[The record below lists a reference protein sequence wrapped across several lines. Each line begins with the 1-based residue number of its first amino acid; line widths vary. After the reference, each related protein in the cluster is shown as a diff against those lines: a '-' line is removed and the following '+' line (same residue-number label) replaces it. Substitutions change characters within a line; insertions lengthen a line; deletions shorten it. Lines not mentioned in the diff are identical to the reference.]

1 MFSMIR
7 PYNVHDK
14 KELVDIFKLNT
25 PKYFDPKEVND
36 FEEYLEQHSV
46 TYLVIEYENKIVG
59 GAGCNFREKDNT
71 GRITWIFFHPN
82 YTGLGLGKKMV
93 EHCLSILKLNLTL
106 EKVVVTTSQLA
117 YKFFK
122 KFGFSLKETER
133 NYWGPGLDLYL
144 MELPID
150 KNS

>member
-1 MFSMIR
+1 MIR
-7 PYNVHDK
+7 PYELHDK
-14 KELVDIFKLNT
+14 KELVEIFNLNT
-25 PKYFDPKEVND
+25 PIYFDPKEVND
-36 FEEYLEQHSV
+36 FEEYLKQHSA

-59 GAGCNFREKDNT
+59 GAGYDFQEKDNA

-93 EHCLSILKLNLTL
+93 ERCLSILKLNLAL

-117 YKFFK
+117 YKFFD
-122 KFGFSLKETER
+122 KFGFILKKLEK

-144 MELPID
+144 MELQID